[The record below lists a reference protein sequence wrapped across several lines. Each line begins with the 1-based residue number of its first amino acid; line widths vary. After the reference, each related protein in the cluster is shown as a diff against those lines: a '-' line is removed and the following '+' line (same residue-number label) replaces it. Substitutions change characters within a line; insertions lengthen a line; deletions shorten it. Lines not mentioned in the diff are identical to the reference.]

1 MFFKTCSLS
10 FSLSFTL
17 WATEKSYPIC
27 LGYVNHLTL
36 LLLTNNLKIFLFICS
51 LFASQVTELFWHMVG
66 WTFPYLFYIQSLKRS
81 KMILKYARHLHERDK
96 NTTRHSGNIKR
107 HDTSILWHNLWMKKK
122 EVTLWGVLSG
132 RSLED
137 QRHIQ
142 FFPRI
147 WLLHTYLIGFV
158 YHDSWQRIMHILHYP
173 KENSV
178 TVLRLSFR

>member
-17 WATEKSYPIC
+17 WATKKSYPIY
-27 LGYVNHLTL
+27 LGYLNHLTL

-132 RSLED
+132 RSSCLFKCLED
-137 QRHIQ
+137 QRHRW

-147 WLLHTYLIGFV
+147 WLQPT
-158 YHDSWQRIMHILHYP
+158 
-173 KENSV
+173 
-178 TVLRLSFR
+178 

>member
-1 MFFKTCSLS
+1 MIKD
-10 FSLSFTL
+10 FSIYLQPLCFS
-17 WATEKSYPIC
+17 SM
-27 LGYVNHLTL
+27 
-36 LLLTNNLKIFLFICS
+36 
-51 LFASQVTELFWHMVG
+51 TELFWHIVG
-66 WTFPYLFYIQSLKRS
+66 WTFPYFFYIQSLKRS
-81 KMILKYARHLHERDK
+81 KMILKYARHLLERDK

-147 WLLHTYLIGFV
+147 WLLPQ
-158 YHDSWQRIMHILHYP
+158 W
-173 KENSV
+173 
-178 TVLRLSFR
+178 VLRGFFQDFWKLLAFSLPPMFE